1 MGRQREDEANMR
13 KISVPILCFGLAA
26 AVVLLGAL
34 AAILG
39 RLDFLLASLGPA
51 LICALIGFALRNFG
65 D

>member
-1 MGRQREDEANMR
+1 MR

-39 RLDFLLASLGPA
+39 RLDFLLASLVPA